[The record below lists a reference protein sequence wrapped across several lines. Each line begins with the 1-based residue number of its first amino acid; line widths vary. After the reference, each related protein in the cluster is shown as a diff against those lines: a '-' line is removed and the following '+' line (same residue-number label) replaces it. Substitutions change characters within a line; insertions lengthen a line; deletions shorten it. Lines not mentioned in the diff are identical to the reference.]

1 MSWLRVARRGEDS
14 GFSLVELLVAMTL
27 LSVLLGIVTATIASQ
42 AKAGDEIHQLNDVNE
57 EARLTLTRFSHELR
71 EAQTL
76 DHVDLYT
83 ADPPGHP
90 GYVTAGYAR
99 SLTFSADFNANGVIE
114 PDAADPE
121 QLTYSFVPNAGGT
134 DNGQIQLTATDGTGS
149 PVIRPVLSAYVSDF
163 HLELRSS
170 QWQCDTNGDGV
181 TTWQELDTN
190 TNVGSSSSVPCP
202 HPDNNGVLDTNELS
216 RIDSVVISFQVFKG
230 RHRQTYSSQINLR
243 NQGVQ
248 IS

>member
-1 MSWLRVARRGEDS
+1 MSRLRPQAGGRDDG
-14 GFSLVELLVAMTL
+14 GFSLVELLVAITL
-27 LSVLLGIVTATIASQ
+27 LSTLLGIITATIASQ
-42 AKAGDEIHQLNDVNE
+42 SRAGDEIHQLNDVNE
-57 EARLTLTRFSHELR
+57 EARLTLTRLSHELR
-71 EAQTL
+71 EAQSL
-76 DHVDLYT
+76 DHVELYT
-83 ADPPGHP
+83 ADPAGHP
-90 GYVTAGYAR
+90 GYVASGYAR

-134 DNGQIQLTATDGTGS
+134 DNGQIQLTASDGTGS

-190 TNVGSSSSVPCP
+190 ANVGTSAVPCP
-202 HPDNNGVLDTNELS
+202 HPDNNGVLDANELS
-216 RIDSVVISFQVFKG
+216 RIDSVVVSFQVFKG

-248 IS
+248 TS